1 MGWLAGVVTKYH
13 LNHDTGFEIMKNK
26 LFNIASQWGSRAGDA
41 LSSAAVR
48 AAALTQDHQPDAQA
62 MALAK
67 ARLQRMAAATVVEVK
82 DAMKSDLTRDAAKGA
97 AIGAVVGV
105 PVPVLGPVMGAVVG
119 AGVGVYANLTR
130 AKTDAPKTGAPVQA
144 PASAEAAPA
153 SGMYAE
159 LLQLNELLQKGI
171 LTREEFEVQKARVLD
186 DY

>member
-1 MGWLAGVVTKYH
+1 
-13 LNHDTGFEIMKNK
+13 MKNK
-26 LFNIASQWGSRAGDA
+26 LFNIASQWGSKAGDA

-48 AAALTQDHQPDAQA
+48 AAAMTQDHQPDAQA

-67 ARLQRMAAATVVEVK
+67 ERLQRMAAATVVEVK

-105 PVPVLGPVMGAVVG
+105 PVPLLGPVMGAVVG

-130 AKTDAPKTGAPVQA
+130 AKTDAPKPGAPVQA

-153 SGMYAE
+153 TGMYAE

>member
-1 MGWLAGVVTKYH
+1 
-13 LNHDTGFEIMKNK
+13 MKNK
-26 LFNIASQWGSRAGDA
+26 LFNIASQWGSKAGDV

-48 AAALTQDHQPDAQA
+48 AAAMTQDHQPDAQA

-67 ARLQRMAAATVVEVK
+67 ERLQRMAAATVVEVK
-82 DAMKSDLTRDAAKGA
+82 DALKSNLAKDAAKGA
-97 AIGAVVGV
+97 AIGAVVAV
-105 PVPVLGPVMGAVVG
+105 PVPVIGPMMGAIVG
-119 AGVGVYANLTR
+119 AGVGAYANLTR
-130 AKTDAPKTGAPVQA
+130 AKTDAAKSGAPTQA

-153 SGMYAE
+153 TGMYAE